1 MLCHIILQK
10 DKGFFCWLLHILY
23 ESFLSGGLN
32 FVFSVQEKN
41 MFG

>member
-1 MLCHIILQK
+1 MLSHIILQK
-10 DKGFFCWLLHILY
+10 DKVFFCCLLHLLY